1 MSNRNNEEARAV
13 LGNVRKLVLK
23 AEKEEAEKGDPW
35 VIYALAASVAAAE
48 LKKPGIE
55 IETVG
60 ALTVIAAQCYEL
72 AGASR
77 MAVRYAEQGMKMALS
92 PTDLGILRQI
102 QNKAMV
108 AV

>member
-1 MSNRNNEEARAV
+1 MSDRNNEEARAV

-23 AEKEEAEKGDPW
+23 AEAEQGDPW

-48 LKKPGIE
+48 LKKPGID

-60 ALTVIAAQCYEL
+60 ALTVLAAQCYEL

-77 MAVRYAEQGMKMALS
+77 MAARYAEQGMKMALS
-92 PTDLGILRQI
+92 PVELSTLRQVL
-102 QNKAMV
+102 NKAMV
-108 AV
+108 AA